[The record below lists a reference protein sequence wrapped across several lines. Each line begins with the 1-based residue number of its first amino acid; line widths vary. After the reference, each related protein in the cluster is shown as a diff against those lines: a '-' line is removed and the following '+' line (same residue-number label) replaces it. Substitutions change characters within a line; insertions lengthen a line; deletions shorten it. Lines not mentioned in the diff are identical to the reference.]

1 MTSPVATFT
10 PPSIFMSYFYLIEVD
25 PQSPLDKDI
34 ELDLAQCIL
43 DTRGR
48 GYRDYYRVTADSVP
62 EAVRKILIN
71 DRLLVQRKADLMS
84 VDLSQPNWNIG
95 EPK

>member
-1 MTSPVATFT
+1 MK
-10 PPSIFMSYFYLIEVD
+10 YFYLIEVD
-25 PQSPLDKDI
+25 PQSPLDMDI
-34 ELDLAQCIL
+34 QCKLAAAVH
-43 DTRGR
+43 GHAR

-62 EAVRKILIN
+62 EAVGRILIN
-71 DRLLVQRKADLMS
+71 DRLLVQRQADLMS